1 VPSRNHPATN
11 ERGQTQAAKEF
22 VLSSQISLLR
32 LRKTS
37 AAGGML
43 GDELVQK
50 QHPAKRRNQNSCPAS
65 ATGEGFYQKV
75 EPHLSM
81 LHKFI
86 RFRLRDIADA
96 DDVLQETLLHAFSH
110 LDQLRSRDCLRA
122 WLVQIA
128 INEAR
133 KTLRSKQRTPICLSI
148 DAPGLTDEHGH
159 FALRQ
164 IPDWHETPSQM
175 LERMELITIL
185 RKKLESLRPKWREL
199 ILLCDVRELNV
210 GEAARRLGISLADAR
225 SSLYRARFALR
236 DLVVPVFREASDE
249 SGDGFSQRASQP
261 LKRQSSGFYGRIGE
275 ARKCH

>member
-1 VPSRNHPATN
+1 MPSRNHPATD
-11 ERGQTQAAKEF
+11 ERGKSQAAKEL

-32 LRKTS
+32 LHKTS

-43 GDELVQK
+43 SEKLVQK
-50 QHPAKRRNQNSCPAS
+50 QHPANRRNQKTSFPES
-65 ATGEGFYQKV
+65 ATGESFYQTV

-110 LDQLRSRDCLRA
+110 LDQLRSGDCLRA

-159 FALRQ
+159 FSVRQ

-185 RKKLESLRPKWREL
+185 RRKLESLRPKWREL

-249 SGDGFSQRASQP
+249 TGDGFSQRASQP
-261 LKRQSSGFYGRIGE
+261 LKRQLRGFYG
-275 ARKCH
+275 

>member
-1 VPSRNHPATN
+1 VPSRNHPATD
-11 ERGQTQAAKEF
+11 ERGNSQAAKEF
-22 VLSSQISLLR
+22 VHSSQISLLR
-32 LRKTS
+32 LRTTS

-43 GDELVQK
+43 GEKLVQK
-50 QHPAKRRNQNSCPAS
+50 QHPAKRRNSSLTS
-65 ATGEGFYQKV
+65 ATSEGFYQKV

-96 DDVLQETLLHAFSH
+96 DDVLQETLLRAFSH
-110 LDQLRSRDCLRA
+110 LDQLRSEDCLRA

-133 KTLRSKQRTPICLSI
+133 KTLRSKQRTPLCLSI
-148 DAPGLTDEHGH
+148 DAPGLTSEHGH
-159 FALRQ
+159 LTLRQ

-175 LERMELITIL
+175 LERMEVITIL

-210 GEAARRLGISLADAR
+210 GKAAKRLGISLADAR

-236 DLVVPVFREASDE
+236 DLVVPVLREASDE
-249 SGDGFSQRASQP
+249 TGDCFSQRRRSD
-261 LKRQSSGFYGRIGE
+261 
-275 ARKCH
+275 

>member
-1 VPSRNHPATN
+1 VPSRNHPATD
-11 ERGQTQAAKEF
+11 ERGKSQAAKEF
-22 VLSSQISLLR
+22 VLSSQISPLR

-37 AAGGML
+37 AAGGMF
-43 GDELVQK
+43 GEKFVRK
-50 QHPAKRRNQNSCPAS
+50 QHPAKRRNQKTSCPS
-65 ATGEGFYQKV
+65 ATAEGFYQKV

-110 LDQLRSRDCLRA
+110 LDQLRSADCLRA
-122 WLVQIA
+122 WLVEIA
-128 INEAR
+128 INEVR

-148 DAPGLTDEHGH
+148 DAPGLTNEHGH

-185 RKKLESLRPKWREL
+185 RKKLDSLRPKWREL
-199 ILLCDVRELNV
+199 ILLCDVRELNI

-236 DLVVPVFREASDE
+236 DLVVPVPREASDE
-249 SGDGFSQRASQP
+249 TGDGFSQRVSQR
-261 LKRQSSGFYGRIGE
+261 LKRQLRGFYG
-275 ARKCH
+275 

>member
-1 VPSRNHPATN
+1 MRSRNHPATD
-11 ERGQTQAAKEF
+11 ERGKSQAAKEL
-22 VLSSQISLLR
+22 VHSSQISLLR
-32 LRKTS
+32 LLKTS

-43 GDELVQK
+43 GETRVQR
-50 QHPAKRRNQNSCPAS
+50 QHPAKMRDQKTSFPAS
-65 ATGEGFYQKV
+65 TSESFYQTV
-75 EPHLSM
+75 EPHLPM
-81 LHKFI
+81 LQKFI

-110 LDQLRSRDCLRA
+110 LDQLRSEDCLRA

-133 KTLRSKQRTPICLSI
+133 KTLRSKQRTPTCLSI
-148 DAPGLTDEHGH
+148 DAPGQSNEHGH
-159 FALRQ
+159 FAFLQ
-164 IPDWHETPSQM
+164 IPDWRETPSQM

-225 SSLYRARFALR
+225 SSLYRAHFALR
-236 DLVVPVFREASDE
+236 DLVVPVLREASDE
-249 SGDGFSQRASQP
+249 TGDDFSQRASQR
-261 LKRQSSGFYGRIGE
+261 LKRQLRGFYG
-275 ARKCH
+275 

>member
-1 VPSRNHPATN
+1 MPSRNHPPTD
-11 ERGQTQAAKEF
+11 ERGKSQAAKEF
-22 VLSSQISLLR
+22 VLSSQISLHR

-37 AAGGML
+37 AAVGML
-43 GDELVQK
+43 DEKRVQK
-50 QHPAKRRNQNSCPAS
+50 QHPAKRRDQKTLCSAS

-86 RFRLRDIADA
+86 RCRLRDIADA

-110 LDQLRSRDCLRA
+110 LYQLRSEDCLRA

-133 KTLRSKQRTPICLSI
+133 KTLRSKQRTPIRLSI
-148 DAPGLTDEHGH
+148 DAPGLTNEHGH

-175 LERMELITIL
+175 LERIELITIL

-236 DLVVPVFREASDE
+236 DLVVPVLREASDE
-249 SGDGFSQRASQP
+249 TGNDFSQRASQ
-261 LKRQSSGFYGRIGE
+261 
-275 ARKCH
+275 

>member
-1 VPSRNHPATN
+1 VPSRNHPATDKHGN
-11 ERGQTQAAKEF
+11 SQAAKEF

-37 AAGGML
+37 TAGGIL
-43 GDELVQK
+43 DERLIQK
-50 QHPAKRRNQNSCPAS
+50 QHPAKRPNKKTSCPAS
-65 ATGEGFYQKV
+65 ARGEGFYQKV

-86 RFRLRDIADA
+86 RCRLRDIADA
-96 DDVLQETLLHAFSH
+96 DDVLQETILHAFSH
-110 LDQLRSRDCLRA
+110 LDQLRSGDCLRA
-122 WLVQIA
+122 WLVKIA

-133 KTLRSKQRTPICLSI
+133 KTLRSKLRTPICLSI
-148 DAPGLTDEHGH
+148 DAPGLTNEHGH

-164 IPDWHETPSQM
+164 IPDWHETPSQI

-236 DLVVPVFREASDE
+236 DLVVPLLGEASDE
-249 SGDGFSQRASQP
+249 TDNGFSQRASQ
-261 LKRQSSGFYGRIGE
+261 
-275 ARKCH
+275 

>member
-1 VPSRNHPATN
+1 VPGRNHPATD
-11 ERGQTQAAKEF
+11 GLGKFQGAKRL

-32 LRKTS
+32 VSKTS
-37 AAGGML
+37 AADGML
-43 GDELVQK
+43 GEKLVQK
-50 QHPAKRRNQNSCPAS
+50 QHPAKRRNQKTACPAS

-86 RFRLRDIADA
+86 RFRIRDIADA

-133 KTLRSKQRTPICLSI
+133 KTLRSRQRTPICLSI
-148 DAPGLTDEHGH
+148 DAPELTNEHGQ
-159 FALRQ
+159 FAVRQ
-164 IPDWHETPSQM
+164 IPDWHETPSQV
-175 LERMELITIL
+175 LERMELIVIL
-185 RKKLESLRPKWREL
+185 WKRVQSLRPKWREL

-236 DLVVPVFREASDE
+236 DLVVPVLGEASDE
-249 SGDGFSQRASQP
+249 TGDGLSQRASQR
-261 LKRQSSGFYGRIGE
+261 LKRQLRGFYG
-275 ARKCH
+275 

>member
-1 VPSRNHPATN
+1 VPSRNHPATD
-11 ERGQTQAAKEF
+11 ERGKSQAAKEF

-32 LRKTS
+32 LRKTA
-37 AAGGML
+37 AAGSML
-43 GDELVQK
+43 GEKLVQK
-50 QHPAKRRNQNSCPAS
+50 QHPAKRRNQKNSCPAS

-81 LHKFI
+81 LHRFI
-86 RFRLRDIADA
+86 CFRLRDIADA

-110 LDQLRSRDCLRA
+110 LDQLRSRDRLRA

-133 KTLRSKQRTPICLSI
+133 KTLRSRQRAPICLSI
-148 DAPGLTDEHGH
+148 DAPGPTNEHGH

-164 IPDWHETPSQM
+164 IPDWHETPSQV
-175 LERMELITIL
+175 LERMELIAIL
-185 RKKLESLRPKWREL
+185 RKRLESLRPKWREL

-236 DLVVPVFREASDE
+236 DLVVPVVREVSDE
-249 SGDGFSQRASQP
+249 TSDGVSQRASQR
-261 LKRQSSGFYGRIGE
+261 LKRQSRGFYG
-275 ARKCH
+275 